1 MYLAWMALAATFLTY
16 CNEETYEIVVTYFF
30 YILQMQLYLL
40 VTGLDVETEEISLA
54 GVAL

>member
-1 MYLAWMALAATFLTY
+1 MALAATFLTY

-40 VTGLDVETEEISLA
+40 VTGLDVETEGISLF